1 MIERAVLEPGP
12 KLFEEAGVLLATTSE
27 SHSAAG
33 VITTERQGGE
43 DGAVELIID
52 VR

>member
-33 VITTERQGGE
+33 VITTEGGVM
-43 DGAVELIID
+43 DGWVGWCS
-52 VR
+52 